1 MNYINNIMGS
11 NHNSKISNEFS
22 FKNIKICA
30 QHIKEKDHIKNI
42 SNTFCTIIIFIS
54 HSNKKYIFPI
64 FPIKFPLLNN
74 ISENNFLIV

>member
-1 MNYINNIMGS
+1 MGS
-11 NHNSKISNEFS
+11 NDNSKISYEFS

-30 QHIKEKDHIKNI
+30 HHIKEKDHIKNI

-64 FPIKFPLLNN
+64 KFPLLNN